1 MKKIVFGLVAAV
13 IGIGISPIA
22 ATASDGCSKRS
33 SPNAAIEACTRQ
45 LTGQPDT
52 AAATEAHLVR
62 GRAYVRKGMNA
73 EAVADFTSALKLSPA
88 NQEALLGRGEAYLAK
103 RAFQPA
109 ADDFAALIALKP
121 AHVAALIGLG
131 YSYLARDQAENAV
144 AAFSRALQADPRNG
158 VALNNRG
165 LAYKKLG
172 NLDAAISDFTTAVQF
187 HPLYALAYNNR
198 GYAHEEKGDKPRAI
212 RDYRDAL
219 AIDPSLAG
227 ARDGLVRL
235 GAVGSF
241 AAEASQR
248 VAEGKT
254 VAEKNCAWCHAI
266 GPTGESLNDRA
277 PAFRDIHARH
287 PILALR
293 APITRAIAT
302 PHDAMPKLPLSDA
315 DVDRIIAYINSL

>member
-1 MKKIVFGLVAAV
+1 MKRIFFGLVVAMIGTGAFAMGAA
-13 IGIGISPIA
+13 
-22 ATASDGCSKRS
+22 ASDGCSKRS
-33 SPNAAIEACTRQ
+33 SPDVAIEACTRQ
-45 LTGQPDT
+45 LAAQPD
-52 AAATEAHLVR
+52 AAAAIKAHLVR
-62 GRAYVRKGMNA
+62 GAAYARKGMNE
-73 EAVADFTSALKLSPA
+73 EAAGDFTSVLKVAPA
-88 NQEALLGRGEAYLAK
+88 NQDALLGRGEVYLAQRSFK
-103 RAFQPA
+103 LA
-109 ADDFAALIALKP
+109 ADDFTALIALKP
-121 AHVAALIGLG
+121 AHVTALIGLG
-131 YSYLARDQAENAV
+131 YSYLARDQAEDAV
-144 AAFSRALQADPRNG
+144 ATFSKALEHDPRNG

-172 NLDAAISDFTTAVQF
+172 NIDAAISDFTTAVQF

-198 GYAHEEKGDKPRAI
+198 GYAHEEKGDKQRAI

-248 VAEGKT
+248 VADGKM

-266 GPTGESLNDRA
+266 GPTGASPNDRA